1 MANESAKSCAE
12 QLTREGVTMIQYA
25 ALLASGTANSID
37 LRNALKASIETLNYW
52 YNELLTPIPIKS
64 KNNVTK
70 IR

>member
-25 ALLASGTANSID
+25 ALLASGTANSND
-37 LRNALKASIETLNYW
+37 LRNALKASIDTLNYW
-52 YNELLTPIPIKS
+52 YNELLAPLPIKG